1 MMKSLV
7 LLMSVVLIG
16 ISSAAPYDGYRKEA
30 MLKNAI
36 SKLAEKIE
44 EAKQQRYEQMEEAM
58 DEEYPDYRLEEAK
71 EQEDNK
77 EMDQADKAI
86 AFMNSVIGK
95 PGKLDEE
102 LKLKDK
108 EDARPVCW
116 CFEAPCPWAEC
127 QDLPPSLS
135 GICVPVS
142 CYVG

>member
-86 AFMNSVIGK
+86 AFMNVIGK
-95 PGKLDEE
+95 LPEE
-102 LKLKDK
+102 PKNKDK
-108 EDARPVCW
+108 EDAGHPVCW
-116 CFEAPCPWAEC
+116 CNEAPCPFGEC
-127 QDLPPSLS
+127 QNLPPSLL
-135 GICVPVS
+135 GVCVPVR
-142 CYVG
+142 CFVG